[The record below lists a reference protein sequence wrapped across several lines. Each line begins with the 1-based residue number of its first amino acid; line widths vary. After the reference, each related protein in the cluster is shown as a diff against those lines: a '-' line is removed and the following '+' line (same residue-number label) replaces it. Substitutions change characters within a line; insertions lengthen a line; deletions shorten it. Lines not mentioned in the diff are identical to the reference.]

1 MKDKQVHD
9 DMWRQSQMTIL
20 GLLYV
25 YGEVIDLSLSMFFFR
40 KIKPS
45 LIVAAIDFG
54 TTFSGCAFSFL
65 HDLKT
70 DPSKISAPTWNEG
83 IGGRV
88 SLKTSTSVLFEPT
101 RKLHSFGYDAE
112 EKYLTLVDNKE
123 HHNWFYFS
131 RFKMMLYNN
140 KVNI

>member
-1 MKDKQVHD
+1 MKTITNDNFRLALCL
-9 DMWRQSQMTIL
+9 WRSHRFIIE
-20 GLLYV
+20 Y
-25 YGEVIDLSLSMFFFR
+25 FFFR

-65 HDLKT
+65 HDLNT
-70 DPSKISAPTWNEG
+70 DPSKISAHTWNEG

-101 RKLHSFGYDAE
+101 GKFHSFGYEAE
-112 EKYLTLVDNKE
+112 EKYLTLVDEKE
-123 HHNWFYFS
+123 QLNWFYFS